1 MTAPASRARLAGL
14 LPLALLA
21 ACSAQQCDPNRA
33 DLFTGIGCS
42 AGNGYQQRTQDL
54 DAQRNLLRL
63 QAAQAQ
69 GNAAVA
75 QNQAAWAQDAVAQQR
90 QRLQAFQSRNAA
102 LRGRLA
108 ALEQSKRITAAQYQT
123 AVQNLNEAGKL
134 ASSHDA
140 ADKAR
145 ADKQQQAIVDSL
157 SGL

>member
-1 MTAPASRARLAGL
+1 MMEVPRARLAGF

-54 DAQRNLLRL
+54 DAQRNLLRQ

-69 GNAAVA
+69 GNAVAA

-90 QRLQAFQSRNAA
+90 QRLQAFQNRNAS
-102 LRGRLA
+102 LRRRLA
-108 ALEQSKRITAAQYQT
+108 ALEQSKRISAAQYH
-123 AVQNLNEAGKL
+123 AAMQNLNEAGKL
-134 ASSHDA
+134 ADSPNE
-140 ADKAR
+140 ADKTK
-145 ADKQQQAIVDSL
+145 ADKQVQAIVDSI
-157 SGL
+157 SHM